1 MLRSPV
7 LLAALADAAVPGI
20 RPVKVEGLAVP
31 AGAVYQSAHVTGH
44 DARVWVVRSALT
56 GAAGAELAASDA
68 LVQLLARRV
77 PFDLPRVE
85 GSARPKE
92 GPAVAVYAMPRG
104 KALEWADLQGRSDA
118 ARAVGVALA
127 HLHDVDPRVVE
138 EAGLPS
144 YDADTYR
151 QRLLAD
157 LDRAAGTKRVPS
169 SLLSRWEQALETK
182 ELWRFS
188 TCVTHGPL
196 RGEDVLVDEGEVSAV
211 TGWEHAGVADPAR
224 DFSLLWTHAPRQAFD
239 TAFEAYAAERSD
251 RPDGQLERR
260 IRLMGEMELAYALLA
275 SRTMGEDQLVDH
287 HAAALE
293 SLAFEVEDD
302 TSLLPPTRRSSVAPI
317 DVEAP
322 LNPADIESVGQ
333 GDLAPD
339 DDLTVEIP
347 VTTSTADD
355 TPSKAA
361 GGATRVDGDA
371 PKTRLPHRDA
381 DGVSADDAEEPS
393 KTGEPSGDEAG
404 EDTQS
409 SPTP

>member
-31 AGAVYQSAHVTGH
+31 AGAVYQSAHVTGQ
-44 DARVWVVRSALT
+44 DGRVWVVRSALT

-68 LVQLLARRV
+68 LVQLLDRRLA
-77 PFDLPRVE
+77 FDLPRVE

-92 GPAVAVYAMPRG
+92 GPAVAVYAQPRG
-104 KALEWADLQGRSDA
+104 NALEWNDLQGRTAA

-127 HLHDVDPRVVE
+127 KLHDVDPRVVE

-144 YDADTYR
+144 YDAETYR

-157 LDRAAGTKRVPS
+157 LDRAADTKRVPS
-169 SLLSRWEQALETK
+169 ALLSRWEEALEAPG
-182 ELWRFS
+182 LWRFS

-224 DFSLLWTHAPRQAFD
+224 DFSLLWTHAPQQAFD

-251 RPDGQLERR
+251 RPDSYLERR

-275 SRTMGEDQLVDH
+275 SRTMGEEELVEY
-287 HAAALE
+287 HAEALE
-293 SLAFEVEDD
+293 ELAFDVEDD
-302 TSLLPPTRRSSVAPI
+302 TSLVPPPRRAGIEPI
-317 DVEAP
+317 DLEAP
-322 LNPADIESVGQ
+322 LDPADIESVGE

-347 VTTSTADD
+347 VRVARAEGDAPAEDGATST
-355 TPSKAA
+355 
-361 GGATRVDGDA
+361 GATRVDADT
-371 PKTRLPHRDA
+371 PKTRLPQRE
-381 DGVSADDAEEPS
+381 S
-393 KTGEPSGDEAG
+393 
-404 EDTQS
+404 
-409 SPTP
+409 

>member
-31 AGAVYQSAHVTGH
+31 AGALYQSAHVTGH
-44 DARVWVVRSALT
+44 DGRVWIVRSALT

-68 LVQLLARRV
+68 LVQLLTRRV
-77 PFDLPRVE
+77 PFALARVE
-85 GSARPKE
+85 GTARPKD
-92 GPAVAVYAMPRG
+92 GPAVAVYAQPRG
-104 KALEWADLQGRSDA
+104 KALEWADLQGRSAA
-118 ARAVGVALA
+118 ARAVGIAIA
-127 HLHDVDPRVVE
+127 RLHDVDPRVVE

-144 YDADTYR
+144 YDAETYR

-157 LDRAAGTKRVPS
+157 LDRAADTKRVPS
-169 SLLSRWEQALETK
+169 SLLSRWEQALENA

-196 RGEDVLVDEGEVSAV
+196 HGADVLVDEGEVSAV

-224 DFSLLWTHAPRQAFD
+224 DFALLWTQAPRPAFD
-239 TAFEAYAAERSD
+239 TAFEAYAAERTD
-251 RPDGQLERR
+251 RPDPHLERR

-275 SRTMGEDQLVDH
+275 SRTMGEDELVEH

-293 SLAFEVEDD
+293 TLAFEVQDD
-302 TSLLPPTRRSSVAPI
+302 ASLLPPQRRSSVTPI
-317 DVEAP
+317 DVDSP
-322 LNPADIESVGQ
+322 LDPADIESVGE

-347 VTTSTADD
+347 VTASGATSTASP
-355 TPSKAA
+355 TST
-361 GGATRVDGDA
+361 GATRVEGNGEKA
-371 PKTRLPHRDA
+371 RLPHRD
-381 DGVSADDAEEPS
+381 GPVSSPERQ
-393 KTGEPSGDEAG
+393 TSGDA
-404 EDTQS
+404 S
-409 SPTP
+409 S